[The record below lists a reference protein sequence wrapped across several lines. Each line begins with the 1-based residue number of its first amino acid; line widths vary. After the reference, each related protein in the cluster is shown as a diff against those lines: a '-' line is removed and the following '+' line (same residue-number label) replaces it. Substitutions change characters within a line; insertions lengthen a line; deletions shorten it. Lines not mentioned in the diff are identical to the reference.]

1 MKSALLMSVLFAALV
16 IPTLAARDPDPRR
29 ALKRMVVA
37 LVLFN
42 AAYLAYVTLVHPV
55 VFVPVWGG
63 E

>member
-1 MKSALLMSVLFAALV
+1 VKTILLMSILISAVV
-16 IPTLAARDPDPRR
+16 IPTLAARDPNPRR